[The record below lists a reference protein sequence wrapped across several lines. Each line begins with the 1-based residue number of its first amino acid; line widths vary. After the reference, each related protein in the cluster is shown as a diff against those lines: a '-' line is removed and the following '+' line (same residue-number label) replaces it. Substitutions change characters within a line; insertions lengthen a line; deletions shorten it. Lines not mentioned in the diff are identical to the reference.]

1 MPLFGILNV
10 NIRNINAYLA
20 FHMPK
25 VFYEIG
31 NGKFKLKYQN
41 SAFKRQHLAFM
52 KLTLGFEWDLW
63 TSGKKNSLKE
73 VYILTYL
80 FLSVLLILW
89 KTFSSFLLNM
99 FLILS
104 FLIKCFQFIFTE
116 IKNQ

>member
-1 MPLFGILNV
+1 MLIFDVFNV
-10 NIRNINAYLA
+10 NAYLA
-20 FHMPK
+20 FQMPK
-25 VFYEIG
+25 VFYKIG

-41 SAFKRQHLAFM
+41 LAFKRQRLTFM

-63 TSGKKNSLKE
+63 TSVKKNSLKE